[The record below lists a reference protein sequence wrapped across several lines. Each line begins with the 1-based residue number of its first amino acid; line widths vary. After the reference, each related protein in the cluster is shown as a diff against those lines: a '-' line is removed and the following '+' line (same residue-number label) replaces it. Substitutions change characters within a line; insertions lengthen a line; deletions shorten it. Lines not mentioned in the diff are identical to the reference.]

1 MDQSSSPARPG
12 RRSQEKARRARV
24 KVDLWCDL
32 TGSKGQAVG
41 HVRNLNLGGCRVLSP
56 CAFPKGEVVRLV
68 LQTTPSEPE
77 LRLDAEIRWL
87 GLNPDEGP
95 FELGCRFVPQEEAID
110 RIERLLRTVMKK
122 TPQAPVGNAASTAA
136 ATKEAGRGTLVFASE
151 GLDRLLRPGLS
162 APLPGS
168 PAAPR
173 AGSARS

>member
-1 MDQSSSPARPG
+1 VDTSSASPARPG

-68 LQTTPSEPE
+68 LQTTPSEPD
-77 LRLDAEIRWL
+77 LQLDAEIRWL
-87 GLNPDEGP
+87 GLNPEEGP

-110 RIERLLRTVMKK
+110 RIERLLRAVIKK
-122 TPQAPVGNAASTAA
+122 TPQAPAANAAPAMAA
-136 ATKEAGRGTLVFASE
+136 ERGNLVFASE

>member
-1 MDQSSSPARPG
+1 VDQSTPPARPG

-56 CAFPKGEVVRLV
+56 CAFPKGETIELSIT
-68 LQTTPSEPE
+68 LAAHEPD
-77 LRLDAEIRWL
+77 LKVQAEIRWL

-95 FELGCRFVPQEEAID
+95 FVLGCRVIPNEDATD
-110 RIERLLRTVMKK
+110 RIERVLRSVMKK
-122 TPQAPVGNAASTAA
+122 TPQSPVKAVAARKPGAVD
-136 ATKEAGRGTLVFASE
+136 LVFASE

>member
-1 MDQSSSPARPG
+1 VDQSSAPARPG
-12 RRSQEKARRARV
+12 RRSQEKPRRARV

-32 TGSKGQAVG
+32 SGSKGQAVG

-68 LQTTPSEPE
+68 LQTPSSEPE

-110 RIERLLRTVMKK
+110 RIERILRDVIKK
-122 TPQAPVGNAASTAA
+122 TPQTPVGKDAPA
-136 ATKEAGRGTLVFASE
+136 AGRGALVFASE

-173 AGSARS
+173 GDSSRS

>member
-1 MDQSSSPARPG
+1 VDQSISPARPG

-32 TGSKGQAVG
+32 SGSKGQAVG

-68 LQTTPSEPE
+68 LQTTPSEPD
-77 LRLDAEIRWL
+77 LHLDAEIRWL

-110 RIERLLRTVMKK
+110 RIERLLRAVIKK
-122 TPQAPVGNAASTAA
+122 TPQAPVGNAAPAMAA
-136 ATKEAGRGTLVFASE
+136 ERGTLVFASE

-173 AGSARS
+173 AGFSRS

>member
-1 MDQSSSPARPG
+1 VDQSTSPARPG

-32 TGSKGQAVG
+32 SGSKGQAVG

-68 LQTTPSEPE
+68 LQTTPSEPD
-77 LRLDAEIRWL
+77 LQLDAEIRWL

-110 RIERLLRTVMKK
+110 RIERLLRSVIRK
-122 TPQAPVGNAASTAA
+122 TPQAPMGTAA
-136 ATKEAGRGTLVFASE
+136 PAMAADRGTLVFASE

-173 AGSARS
+173 AGFSRS